1 MGSLKPGGDLYL
13 PEGDN
18 VVFPLIDSP
27 DPPPRLRFVRSRH
40 ADLPQMEEDGAIKQL
55 TIPARAGVADCTHI
69 VFFSGGIIGA
79 DWNFYGPRTT
89 ALAHYINVR
98 CSPVSLISIRPLLRT
113 DVAEA
118 LERWESVRLVD
129 LKIRTPFIPTVREVS
144 GTLADAFESA
154 RDVGDAR
161 EVGLVLGPG
170 SRARESRLGTGIV
183 PVIRGL
189 LSRDL
194 RGQVR
199 RFHITGRD
207 KSSGR
212 LETIDLLKE
221 YLVFQEEVMKI
232 NPSTRALDPASAYA
246 AIQRLHKQHGTM
258 LEQAPTIY

>member
-1 MGSLKPGGDLYL
+1 MGGLKPSGDLYL

-27 DPPPRLRFVRSRH
+27 DSPARLRFVRSRH

-55 TIPARAGVADCTHI
+55 TIPARAGVADCTHMQ
-69 VFFSGGIIGA
+69 FFSGGIVGA
-79 DWNFYGPRTT
+79 DWNFYGPRAT

-98 CSPVSLISIRPLLRT
+98 CNPSSLISIRPLLRT

-129 LKIRTPFIPTVREVS
+129 LKIRTPFIPTLREVS

-154 RDVGDAR
+154 RDTGDAQ

-170 SRARESRLGTGIV
+170 SRARQSHLAAGIV

-199 RFHITGRD
+199 RFQITGRD
-207 KSSGR
+207 QTTGR

-221 YLVFQEEVMKI
+221 YLVFQEEVMRI

-246 AIQRLHKQHGTM
+246 AIERVHKQHRSM
-258 LEQAPTIY
+258 LDHAPTIY